1 MRRQLDSALR
11 PGSPRRGATYNRAI
25 LTAAKSPALTAPT
38 ALTALSPLDGRYAAR
53 VAALRPLMS
62 EYGLMHRRV
71 QVEVEWFIALSDAGF
86 AEFKPLTEAARGLM
100 RSLVL
105 RFSEADAAAIKEIE
119 RTTNHDVKAVEYWIK
134 DRIAHHGA
142 GHAEL
147 ARAAEFVHFACT
159 SEDINNA
166 SHALMLEAA
175 RRTVL
180 LPALDAVI
188 EALRALAR
196 AEAATP
202 MLARTHGQAASPT
215 TVGKEAANV
224 LSRLVTARARI
235 AAVPLPAKMNG
246 AVGSYNAHVAAFP
259 DFDWERFARMV
270 VEQRLGLAFNALTT
284 QIEPHDGIAEL
295 FDAVARGNTVCID
308 WCRDVWGYVALGY
321 FKQRAKAGEVGSST
335 MPHKV
340 NPIDFENAEGN
351 YGLANALLS
360 HMSGKLPLSRW
371 QRDLTDSTVLR
382 NMGVALGY
390 TVLAHGSL
398 CAGMGKLEVHRETLA
413 ADLDAAPEV
422 LAEAVQTV
430 MRRHG
435 LADPYERLK
444 AFTRGRAVTLEAMHA
459 FVDTLSELPAAER
472 ARLKA
477 MTPAGYTGLAAAL
490 ARKV

>member
-1 MRRQLDSALR
+1 MRGSIAE
-11 PGSPRRGATYNRAI
+11 PGADNRAVPH
-25 LTAAKSPALTAPT
+25 TKTVASAPPT

-53 VAALRPLMS
+53 LAPLRPLLS

-86 AEFKPLTEAARGLM
+86 AEFKPLAEADRGLL
-100 RSLVL
+100 RSLVH

-119 RTTNHDVKAVEYWIK
+119 RTTNHDVKAVEYWMK
-134 DRIAHHGA
+134 ARFK
-142 GHAEL
+142 GHLDLE
-147 ARAAEFVHFACT
+147 RAAEFVHFACT

-175 RRTVL
+175 RKEVL
-180 LPALDAVI
+180 LPALDGVI
-188 EALRALAR
+188 AALRALAE

-202 MLARTHGQAASPT
+202 MLARTHGQTASPT

-224 LSRLVTARARI
+224 LARLARARAGI

-246 AVGSYNAHVAAFP
+246 AVGNFNAHLAAWP
-259 DFDWERFARMV
+259 DFDWERFSRLV
-270 VEQRLGLAFNALTT
+270 VEERLGLAYNPTTT

-295 FDAVARGNTVCID
+295 FDAVVRANTVCID
-308 WCRDVWGYVALGY
+308 WCRDVWGYVSLGY
-321 FKQRAKAGEVGSST
+321 FKQRLKAGEVGSST

-360 HMSGKLPLSRW
+360 HMSQKLPVSRW

-398 CAGMGKLEVHRETLA
+398 HTGMGKLEVHREALA
-413 ADLDAAPEV
+413 ADLDASPEV

-430 MRRHG
+430 MRRYG
-435 LADPYERLK
+435 LANPYERLK
-444 AFTRGRAVTLEAMHA
+444 EFTRGRAVTLAAMHE
-459 FVDTLSELPAAER
+459 FVDSLTELPQAER
-472 ARLKA
+472 QRLKA
-477 MTPAGYTGLAAAL
+477 MTPASYTGLAATL
-490 ARKV
+490 AKKAAARSGPP